1 MSTWWRRPDTSGYWG
16 GSYTPPSQCGPSP
29 SSQTTRATRHYT
41 WPATTESEVS
51 GNDLTLIDLGD
62 PIIDGDVMKE
72 DREVERQT
80 KLEEAVLETDIPTLS
95 LEADGEIEMQEADLK
110 TDGTSQSQEVEGESE
125 LDEAIVI
132 PSQSQEEAKG
142 ESELNQVDLKTS
154 TSTLTLEVEG
164 ESELNQVDLKT
175 STLTLTL
182 EVEGESDLNQVDLKT
197 STSTLTLEVEGESVM
212 QESDDV
218 ETAGP
223 SQSQETERVA
233 KAAVVTFTTMTRKA
247 AASQTSLSRGKRSY
261 PDLHTFVQ
269 DMKDGHWNLLS
280 ENMRSGMSRDEFS
293 ARCMDITNWVMEST
307 STVVVPALDLT
318 MQIRL
323 SDSSSSSGSGSNVAR
338 EVTSLGRSVRFSFR
352 GGPSRRTSSRT
363 TCSTQTPTPFPYS
376 HSSMTSLLS
385 VDEERYVSSPE
396 GGDREMRHRP
406 HSAPLSSVFGISED
420 SVFNMVQR
428 GQSQSE
434 IVLSSS
440 WSRREKYRPVKIPTD
455 TRFMMG
461 IVELVMNLL
470 NSRLAELM
478 RSFSQGTLGPLSGS
492 ISASQQFA
500 QEMLSMV
507 SAKMY
512 SHAIEH
518 IAHGHKSPL
527 ELERELEAILG
538 PLAGQVIVII
548 IDSIFKAKANGR
560 NEGRATSPLTYFLT
574 AISAE
579 IQSLVVQR
587 SASRPST
594 RLSNN
599 DPLLNVSKSKVL
611 RSVLLK
617 MAELFG
623 QGPSETCL
631 VPLVQSQSNNS
642 VCDWTLNAGTVHPS
656 QFLSHNRMTEV
667 SSDVVDLVLEVFGI
681 TGFLDSRSPSRPQS
695 ACSYNSANGAIDMRA
710 LAGDLVRQ
718 VSVKLR
724 PFVSESQLSTMSMTD
739 LSSSI
744 SDSTLKQLCCSSA
757 VAAATVC
764 QAIKME
770 LENQRPTNLSARD
783 LLSSLVESI
792 EDMDISDILQG
803 PSAILE
809 EAAMIKHPEMS
820 TSTIYRSLLLDSSL
834 ASSNMVTES
843 IIFNSPRPSEENVN
857 IQNVLPVDKV
867 DILHGQ
873 PVEGYI
879 VKDEQCITQVI
890 QDAAVTYT
898 GMLDKTDTCGKLS
911 EVLSI
916 CVSAENIEDASSD
929 LFGGII
935 SDLHEVSEVNK
946 TSMRTKSGR
955 KMFWMEVS
963 SGSQKIYTKTLD
975 KLRKLFTSHLLT
987 EGKNTPVQIEFY
999 DTGLLVTE
1007 TTVEVSPVQKT
1018 DSNTSSMS
1026 SAHQLTLDTCTK
1038 GVIKQVISVLRVET
1052 SKEVKCESMSNA
1064 SFDFNQKLD
1073 SIISKLESLTISSES
1088 SKIATLTRSRS
1099 VASRTSNISIQSFHS
1114 AEFRATAKQIVRE
1127 AILRA
1132 ASEANCSLPQSMPSS
1147 TFSHHVVSTTE
1158 DIVNMIMQ
1166 DLESL
1171 SQYTV
1176 EDADSFPL
1184 GEKKLQSQ
1192 LNPRVVFDTLL
1203 DAAQTMYHRVKD
1215 RLNVFLSFPPVS
1227 VTTAKDVLDSTPV
1240 ETLRCSKSPD
1250 TALVKD
1256 RSRPPSVRSEKPFS
1270 KVSLTKR
1277 SKALVSSSGSS
1288 TDHHV
1293 IDTCSE
1299 DVTLSM
1305 SVVSDTSLK
1314 RASPLHG
1321 SGLSASCEPL
1331 VALQDG
1337 TVAVS
1342 QEGFSK
1348 TAKKTLSLILNVI
1361 KCRLANSESSSVG
1374 QNASEEC
1381 LIATNML
1388 DSLLESLDL
1397 LPDMSAANEITRTE
1411 CHTSNAM
1418 DKTGSQSALVSQQE
1432 INISDTSIIVK
1443 TIMDTLKTDDPEMT
1457 TAEENLDRLLS
1468 IEALQD
1474 ASGNLIAKV
1483 HGLIQEITISRQLQ
1497 STTGHRSLSQ
1507 PALPKPALRKL
1518 SKDDASELIYSFA
1531 QTSVSRLL
1539 GQCLGRPMPPT
1550 ADRVLDQVIKLMTD
1564 MVMDSLTDLSKSAM
1578 EDVIVPRSVTPACS
1592 SYLDTSHA
1600 ASDITHGVVADLN
1613 ATEEFPARGLSPADV
1628 KADGMAHLPSARGEE
1643 TKENRKW
1650 HFLPKIIKIPK
1661 IRIKL
1666 FKTKGE
1672 PKSHPEQD
1680 SLPTKR
1686 LRETRISQ
1694 DAECEVLSTSPP
1706 KEALT
1711 TTLAPAPQESQSR
1724 KRPLIVRV
1732 LRAIS
1737 RAVSKPFRKA
1747 FGKKN

>member
-1 MSTWWRRPDTSGYWG
+1 MDLQLVSEDLEKAVSTAVGQDKHGTDILNESDVRAPISPLHLAAVTGHEECSTVPASWFGKVRGGAMSTWWRRPDTSGYWG

-879 VKDEQCITQVI
+879 VKAEQCITQVI

-1203 DAAQTMYHRVKD
+1203 DAAQTMYQ
-1215 RLNVFLSFPPVS
+1215 
-1227 VTTAKDVLDSTPV
+1227 
-1240 ETLRCSKSPD
+1240 
-1250 TALVKD
+1250 D
-1256 RSRPPSVRSEKPFS
+1256 RSRPPSVRN
-1270 KVSLTKR
+1270 
-1277 SKALVSSSGSS
+1277 
-1288 TDHHV
+1288 
-1293 IDTCSE
+1293 
-1299 DVTLSM
+1299 
-1305 SVVSDTSLK
+1305 
-1314 RASPLHG
+1314 
-1321 SGLSASCEPL
+1321 
-1331 VALQDG
+1331 G

>member
-1 MSTWWRRPDTSGYWG
+1 MENKEFK
-16 GSYTPPSQCGPSP
+16 
-29 SSQTTRATRHYT
+29 
-41 WPATTESEVS
+41 ESEVS
-51 GNDLTLIDLGD
+51 GNDLTLIDLDD
-62 PIIDGDVMKE
+62 PINDGDVMKE
-72 DREVERQT
+72 DRSDKDHREVERQT
-80 KLEEAVLETDIPTLS
+80 TLEEAVLETDIQTLS
-95 LEADGEIEMQEADLK
+95 LEAEGKIEMQEADLK
-110 TDGTSQSQEVEGESE
+110 TDGTSQSQKVEGEIELDDAVAIPPQSQEVEGESE
-125 LDEAIVI
+125 LDDAVAIPPQSQEVEGEIELDDAVAI
-132 PSQSQEEAKG
+132 PPQSQEVEGESELDDAVAIPPQSQEVEGESELDDAVAIPPQSQKVEGEIELDDAVAIPPQSQEVEGESELDDAVAIPPQSQEEAKG
-142 ESELNQVDLKTS
+142 ESELNQVDLKTA

-164 ESELNQVDLKT
+164 ESA
-175 STLTLTL
+175 
-182 EVEGESDLNQVDLKT
+182 
-197 STSTLTLEVEGESVM
+197 M
-212 QESDDV
+212 QESDDLQ
-218 ETAGP
+218 TAGT

-233 KAAVVTFTTMTRKA
+233 KAAVVTFTSVTRKA
-247 AASQTSLSRGKRSY
+247 AASQTSLTLSRGKRSY

-280 ENMRSGMSRDEFS
+280 ENMRAGMSRHEFS
-293 ARCMDITNWVMEST
+293 ARCMDITNWVMESA
-307 STVVVPALDLT
+307 STVVIPALDLT
-318 MQIRL
+318 MQIEL
-323 SDSSSSSGSGSNVAR
+323 SDSSSSSGSGSNEAR
-338 EVTSLGRSVRFSFR
+338 EVTSLGRSVRFSFS

-363 TCSTQTPTPFPYS
+363 ACSTRTPTPFPSS
-376 HSSMTSLLS
+376 HRSMTSLLS
-385 VDEERYVSSPE
+385 EDEERYVSSPE

-406 HSAPLSSVFGISED
+406 HSAPLRSVFGISED
-420 SVFNMVQR
+420 SVFNMVQS
-428 GQSQSE
+428 GQSQSD

-478 RSFSQGTLGPLSGS
+478 PSLSQGTLGPLSGS
-492 ISASQQFA
+492 YSASQQFA

-548 IDSIFKAKANGR
+548 IDSIFKAKANGG
-560 NEGRATSPLTYFLT
+560 NKGRATSPLTYFLT

-579 IQSLVVQR
+579 VQSLVVQR

-599 DPLLNVSKSKVL
+599 DPLLNISKSKVL

-631 VPLVQSQSNNS
+631 VPLVQSQSDNS
-642 VCDWTLNAGTVHPS
+642 ICDWTLNAGTIHPS
-656 QFLSHNRMTEV
+656 QFLSNNRMTEV

-695 ACSYNSANGAIDMRA
+695 ACSYNSASGAIDMRA

-718 VSVKLR
+718 VSVKFR

-764 QAIKME
+764 QAIKTE
-770 LENQRPTNLSARD
+770 LESQRPTNLSARD
-783 LLSSLVESI
+783 LLSSLVETI
-792 EDMDISDILQG
+792 EDMDISDVLQG

-809 EAAMIKHPEMS
+809 EDAMIKHPEMS
-820 TSTIYRSLLLDSSL
+820 TSIIYRSLLLDSSL

-843 IIFNSPRPSEENVN
+843 IIFNSPRPSEENVS
-857 IQNVLPVDKV
+857 IQKVLPADKV

-873 PVEGYI
+873 PVEEYI
-879 VKDEQCITQVI
+879 IKAEQCITQVI

-898 GMLDKTDTCGKLS
+898 GVLDKTDTCGKLS
-911 EVLSI
+911 EVLSV
-916 CVSAENIEDASSD
+916 CVSAENIEEASSD

-935 SDLHEVSEVNK
+935 SDLHEVFEVNK
-946 TSMRTKSGR
+946 ASMRTKSGR
-955 KMFWMEVS
+955 KMFWVEVS

-987 EGKNTPVQIEFY
+987 EGKNTPVQIELY

-1018 DSNTSSMS
+1018 DSNSSSMS
-1026 SAHQLTLDTCTK
+1026 SASAHQFTLDTCTK
-1038 GVIKQVISVLRVET
+1038 GVIKQVISVLRLET
-1052 SKEVKCESMSNA
+1052 SKEDRFASVGENTSNA

-1073 SIISKLESLTISSES
+1073 TIISKLEDLTISSDVASAE
-1088 SKIATLTRSRS
+1088 IATLTRSRS
-1099 VASRTSNISIQSFHS
+1099 AASRTSNISIQSFHS
-1114 AEFRATAKQIVRE
+1114 AEFRAKAKQIVRE

-1132 ASEANCSLPQSMPSS
+1132 ASEASCSLPQSMPSI

-1158 DIVNMIMQ
+1158 DILNMVMQ
-1166 DLESL
+1166 DLESV

-1192 LNPRVVFDTLL
+1192 LNPRVVFDNSFF
-1203 DAAQTMYHRVKD
+1203 AAQIMYHRVKD

-1227 VTTAKDVLDSTPV
+1227 VTTAKDVLDFTPV

-1256 RSRPPSVRSEKPFS
+1256 RSRPPSVRNEKPFS

-1277 SKALVSSSGSS
+1277 IKALVSSSGSS

-1299 DVTLSM
+1299 DVSLPTRSM

-1321 SGLSASCEPL
+1321 SGLSESCEPL

-1397 LPDMSAANEITRTE
+1397 LPDMSAADEITRTE

-1432 INISDTSIIVK
+1432 MNISDTGIIVK

-1457 TAEENLDRLLS
+1457 SAEENLDRLLS

-1497 STTGHRSLSQ
+1497 SMTGHRSLSQ

-1518 SKDDASELIYSFA
+1518 SKDDASELVYSFA
-1531 QTSVSRLL
+1531 HTSVSRLL

-1578 EDVIVPRSVTPACS
+1578 E
-1592 SYLDTSHA
+1592 
-1600 ASDITHGVVADLN
+1600 G
-1613 ATEEFPARGLSPADV
+1613 
-1628 KADGMAHLPSARGEE
+1628 
-1643 TKENRKW
+1643 
-1650 HFLPKIIKIPK
+1650 
-1661 IRIKL
+1661 
-1666 FKTKGE
+1666 
-1672 PKSHPEQD
+1672 
-1680 SLPTKR
+1680 
-1686 LRETRISQ
+1686 
-1694 DAECEVLSTSPP
+1694 
-1706 KEALT
+1706 
-1711 TTLAPAPQESQSR
+1711 
-1724 KRPLIVRV
+1724 
-1732 LRAIS
+1732 
-1737 RAVSKPFRKA
+1737 
-1747 FGKKN
+1747 GK

>member
-1 MSTWWRRPDTSGYWG
+1 
-16 GSYTPPSQCGPSP
+16 
-29 SSQTTRATRHYT
+29 
-41 WPATTESEVS
+41 
-51 GNDLTLIDLGD
+51 
-62 PIIDGDVMKE
+62 
-72 DREVERQT
+72 
-80 KLEEAVLETDIPTLS
+80 
-95 LEADGEIEMQEADLK
+95 
-110 TDGTSQSQEVEGESE
+110 
-125 LDEAIVI
+125 
-132 PSQSQEEAKG
+132 
-142 ESELNQVDLKTS
+142 
-154 TSTLTLEVEG
+154 
-164 ESELNQVDLKT
+164 
-175 STLTLTL
+175 
-182 EVEGESDLNQVDLKT
+182 
-197 STSTLTLEVEGESVM
+197 
-212 QESDDV
+212 
-218 ETAGP
+218 
-223 SQSQETERVA
+223 
-233 KAAVVTFTTMTRKA
+233 
-247 AASQTSLSRGKRSY
+247 
-261 PDLHTFVQ
+261 
-269 DMKDGHWNLLS
+269 
-280 ENMRSGMSRDEFS
+280 MSRHEFS

-307 STVVVPALDLT
+307 STVVIPALDLT
-318 MQIRL
+318 MQIEL
-323 SDSSSSSGSGSNVAR
+323 SDSSSSSGSGSTEAR
-338 EVTSLGRSVRFSFR
+338 EVTSLGRSVRFSFS

-363 TCSTQTPTPFPYS
+363 TCSTRTPTPFPSS
-376 HSSMTSLLS
+376 HRSMTSLLS
-385 VDEERYVSSPE
+385 EDEERYVSSPE

-406 HSAPLSSVFGISED
+406 HSAPLRSVFGISED
-420 SVFNMVQR
+420 SVFNMVQS
-428 GQSQSE
+428 GQSQSD

-478 RSFSQGTLGPLSGS
+478 RSLSQGTLGPLSGS
-492 ISASQQFA
+492 YSASQQFA

-527 ELERELEAILG
+527 ELERDLEAILG

-548 IDSIFKAKANGR
+548 IDSIFKAKANGG
-560 NEGRATSPLTYFLT
+560 NKGRATSPLTYFLT

-579 IQSLVVQR
+579 VQSLVVQR

-599 DPLLNVSKSKVL
+599 DPLLNISKSKVL

-631 VPLVQSQSNNS
+631 VPLVQSQSDNS
-642 VCDWTLNAGTVHPS
+642 ICDWTLNAGTIHPS
-656 QFLSHNRMTEV
+656 QFLSNNRMTEV

-695 ACSYNSANGAIDMRA
+695 ACSYNSASGAIDMRA

-764 QAIKME
+764 QAIKTE
-770 LENQRPTNLSARD
+770 LESQRPTNLSARD
-783 LLSSLVESI
+783 LLSSLVETI
-792 EDMDISDILQG
+792 EDMDISDVLQG

-820 TSTIYRSLLLDSSL
+820 TSIIYRSLLLDSSL

-843 IIFNSPRPSEENVN
+843 IIFNSPRPSEENVS
-857 IQNVLPVDKV
+857 IQKVLPCDKV

-873 PVEGYI
+873 PVEEYI
-879 VKDEQCITQVI
+879 IKAEQCITQVI

-898 GMLDKTDTCGKLS
+898 GVLDKTDTCGKLS
-911 EVLSI
+911 EVLSV
-916 CVSAENIEDASSD
+916 CVSAENIEEASSD

-935 SDLHEVSEVNK
+935 SDLHEVFEVNK
-946 TSMRTKSGR
+946 ASMRTKSGR
-955 KMFWMEVS
+955 KMFWVEVS

-987 EGKNTPVQIEFY
+987 EGKNTPVQIELY

-1026 SAHQLTLDTCTK
+1026 SASAHQFTLDTCTK
-1038 GVIKQVISVLRVET
+1038 GVIKQVISVLRLET
-1052 SKEVKCESMSNA
+1052 SKEDRFASVGENTSNA

-1073 SIISKLESLTISSES
+1073 TIISKLEDLSISSDVASAE
-1088 SKIATLTRSRS
+1088 IATLTRSRS
-1099 VASRTSNISIQSFHS
+1099 AASRTSNISIQSFHS
-1114 AEFRATAKQIVRE
+1114 AEFRAKAKQIVRE

-1132 ASEANCSLPQSMPSS
+1132 ASEANCSLPQSMPSI

-1158 DIVNMIMQ
+1158 DILNMVMQ
-1166 DLESL
+1166 DLESV

-1176 EDADSFPL
+1176 EDADFFPL

-1192 LNPRVVFDTLL
+1192 LNPRVVFDNSFF
-1203 DAAQTMYHRVKD
+1203 AAQIMYHRVKD

-1256 RSRPPSVRSEKPFS
+1256 RSRPPSVRNEKPFS

-1277 SKALVSSSGSS
+1277 FKALVSSSGSS

-1299 DVTLSM
+1299 DVSLPTRSM

-1321 SGLSASCEPL
+1321 SGLSESCEPL

-1397 LPDMSAANEITRTE
+1397 LPDMSAADEITRTE

-1432 INISDTSIIVK
+1432 MNISDTGIIVK
-1443 TIMDTLKTDDPEMT
+1443 TIMDTLKADDPELT
-1457 TAEENLDRLLS
+1457 SAEENLDRLLS

-1497 STTGHRSLSQ
+1497 SMTGHRSLSQ

-1518 SKDDASELIYSFA
+1518 SKDDASELVYSFA
-1531 QTSVSRLL
+1531 HTSVSRLL

-1550 ADRVLDQVIKLMTD
+1550 ADRVLDQVIKLMTN

-1578 EDVIVPRSVTPACS
+1578 EG
-1592 SYLDTSHA
+1592 DTSN
-1600 ASDITHGVVADLN
+1600 V
-1613 ATEEFPARGLSPADV
+1613 
-1628 KADGMAHLPSARGEE
+1628 
-1643 TKENRKW
+1643 
-1650 HFLPKIIKIPK
+1650 
-1661 IRIKL
+1661 
-1666 FKTKGE
+1666 
-1672 PKSHPEQD
+1672 
-1680 SLPTKR
+1680 
-1686 LRETRISQ
+1686 
-1694 DAECEVLSTSPP
+1694 
-1706 KEALT
+1706 
-1711 TTLAPAPQESQSR
+1711 
-1724 KRPLIVRV
+1724 
-1732 LRAIS
+1732 
-1737 RAVSKPFRKA
+1737 
-1747 FGKKN
+1747 

>member
-1 MSTWWRRPDTSGYWG
+1 
-16 GSYTPPSQCGPSP
+16 
-29 SSQTTRATRHYT
+29 
-41 WPATTESEVS
+41 
-51 GNDLTLIDLGD
+51 
-62 PIIDGDVMKE
+62 
-72 DREVERQT
+72 
-80 KLEEAVLETDIPTLS
+80 
-95 LEADGEIEMQEADLK
+95 MQEADLK

-175 STLTLTL
+175 STSTLTL
-182 EVEGESDLNQVDLKT
+182 EVEGESELNQVDLKTSTSTLTLEVEGESELNQVDLKT

-223 SQSQETERVA
+223 SQCQETERVA
-233 KAAVVTFTTMTRKA
+233 KAKVVTFTTMTRKA
-247 AASQTSLSRGKRSY
+247 AASQTSLTLSRGKRSY

-280 ENMRSGMSRDEFS
+280 ENMRAGMSRDEFS

-323 SDSSSSSGSGSNVAR
+323 SDSSSSSGSGSNEAR

-363 TCSTQTPTPFPYS
+363 TCSTQTPTPFPSS
-376 HSSMTSLLS
+376 HRSMTSLLS
-385 VDEERYVSSPE
+385 DDEERYVSSPE

-428 GQSQSE
+428 GQSQSG

-478 RSFSQGTLGPLSGS
+478 QSFSQGTLGPLSGS

-518 IAHGHKSPL
+518 IAHGYKSPL

-548 IDSIFKAKANGR
+548 IDSIFKAKANGG
-560 NEGRATSPLTYFLT
+560 NKGRATSPLTYFLT
-574 AISAE
+574 AVSAE

-599 DPLLNVSKSKVL
+599 DPLLNISKSKVL

-631 VPLVQSQSNNS
+631 VPVVQSQSDNS

-656 QFLSHNRMTEV
+656 QFLSHNRMSEV

-695 ACSYNSANGAIDMRA
+695 ACSYNSASGAIDMRA

-739 LSSSI
+739 LSYI

-770 LENQRPTNLSARD
+770 LENQRPTDLSARD

-809 EAAMIKHPEMS
+809 EAAMIKHPEIS

-843 IIFNSPRPSEENVN
+843 IIFNSPRPSEENVS

-879 VKDEQCITQVI
+879 VKAEQCITQVI

-898 GMLDKTDTCGKLS
+898 SVLDKTDTGKLS
-911 EVLSI
+911 EVLSV

-987 EGKNTPVQIEFY
+987 EGKNTPVQIELY

-1073 SIISKLESLTISSES
+1073 SIISKLESLTISSDGTS
-1088 SKIATLTRSRS
+1088 AKIARLTRSRS
-1099 VASRTSNISIQSFHS
+1099 AASRSSNISIQSFHS
-1114 AEFRATAKQIVRE
+1114 AEFQATAKLIVRE

-1132 ASEANCSLPQSMPSS
+1132 ASEANCSLPQSMTSS

-1171 SQYTV
+1171 SRYTV
-1176 EDADSFPL
+1176 EDTDSFPL

-1203 DAAQTMYHRVKD
+1203 DAAHTMYHRVKD

-1299 DVTLSM
+1299 DVTLPTRSM

-1314 RASPLHG
+1314 RTSPLHG

-1348 TAKKTLSLILNVI
+1348 TAKETLSLILNVI

-1374 QNASEEC
+1374 QNAREEL
-1381 LIATNML
+1381 LITTNML

-1418 DKTGSQSALVSQQE
+1418 DKTGSQSALVNQQE
-1432 INISDTSIIVK
+1432 INISDTSLIVK

-1457 TAEENLDRLLS
+1457 SAEENLDRLLS

-1518 SKDDASELIYSFA
+1518 SKHDASELVYSFA

-1539 GQCLGRPMPPT
+1539 GQCLVRPMPPT

-1578 EDVIVPRSVTPACS
+1578 ED
-1592 SYLDTSHA
+1592 
-1600 ASDITHGVVADLN
+1600 
-1613 ATEEFPARGLSPADV
+1613 
-1628 KADGMAHLPSARGEE
+1628 
-1643 TKENRKW
+1643 
-1650 HFLPKIIKIPK
+1650 
-1661 IRIKL
+1661 
-1666 FKTKGE
+1666 
-1672 PKSHPEQD
+1672 
-1680 SLPTKR
+1680 
-1686 LRETRISQ
+1686 
-1694 DAECEVLSTSPP
+1694 
-1706 KEALT
+1706 
-1711 TTLAPAPQESQSR
+1711 
-1724 KRPLIVRV
+1724 
-1732 LRAIS
+1732 
-1737 RAVSKPFRKA
+1737 
-1747 FGKKN
+1747 GK

>member
-1 MSTWWRRPDTSGYWG
+1 MRNCGSSSVILASAG
-16 GSYTPPSQCGPSP
+16 GAFILARKC
-29 SSQTTRATRHYT
+29 AEFCKDMENKEFK
-41 WPATTESEVS
+41 ESEVS
-51 GNDLTLIDLGD
+51 GNDLTLIDLDD
-62 PIIDGDVMKE
+62 PINDGDVMKE
-72 DREVERQT
+72 DRSDKDHREVERQT

-95 LEADGEIEMQEADLK
+95 LEAEGEIEMQEADLK
-110 TDGTSQSQEVEGESE
+110 TDGTSQSQKVEGESELDDAVAIPPHQSQEVEGESE

-132 PSQSQEEAKG
+132 PSQSPEEAKG
-142 ESELNQVDLKTS
+142 ESELNQVDLKTA
-154 TSTLTLEVEG
+154 
-164 ESELNQVDLKT
+164 
-175 STLTLTL
+175 
-182 EVEGESDLNQVDLKT
+182 
-197 STSTLTLEVEGESVM
+197 TSTLTLEVEGESVM
-212 QESDDV
+212 QESDDL

-233 KAAVVTFTTMTRKA
+233 KAAVVTFTTVTHKA
-247 AASQTSLSRGKRSY
+247 AASQTSLTLSRGKRSH

-280 ENMRSGMSRDEFS
+280 ENMRAGISRHEFS

-307 STVVVPALDLT
+307 STVVIPALDLT
-318 MQIRL
+318 MQIEL
-323 SDSSSSSGSGSNVAR
+323 SDSSSSSGSGSNGAR
-338 EVTSLGRSVRFSFR
+338 EVTSLGHSVRFSFS

-363 TCSTQTPTPFPYS
+363 ACSTRTPTPFPSS
-376 HSSMTSLLS
+376 HRSMTSLLS
-385 VDEERYVSSPE
+385 EDEERYVCSPE

-406 HSAPLSSVFGISED
+406 HSAPLRSVFGISED
-420 SVFNMVQR
+420 SVFNMVQS
-428 GQSQSE
+428 GQTQSD

-440 WSRREKYRPVKIPTD
+440 WSRREKYSPVKKPPD

-478 RSFSQGTLGPLSGS
+478 PSLSQGTLGPLSGS

-518 IAHGHKSPL
+518 IARGHKSPL

-548 IDSIFKAKANGR
+548 IDSIFKAKANRG
-560 NEGRATSPLTYFLT
+560 NKGRATSPLTYFLT

-579 IQSLVVQR
+579 VQSLVVQR

-599 DPLLNVSKSKVL
+599 DPLLNISKSKVL

-642 VCDWTLNAGTVHPS
+642 ICDWTLNAGTIHPS
-656 QFLSHNRMTEV
+656 QFLSNNRMTEV

-695 ACSYNSANGAIDMRA
+695 ACSYNSASGAIDMRA

-764 QAIKME
+764 QAIKTE
-770 LENQRPTNLSARD
+770 LESQRPTNLSARD
-783 LLSSLVESI
+783 LLSSLIETI
-792 EDMDISDILQG
+792 EDMDISDVVQG

-809 EAAMIKHPEMS
+809 ETAMIKHPEMS
-820 TSTIYRSLLLDSSL
+820 TSIIYRSLLLDSSL

-843 IIFNSPRPSEENVN
+843 IIFNSPRPSEENVS
-857 IQNVLPVDKV
+857 IQKVLPADKV

-873 PVEGYI
+873 PVEECI
-879 VKDEQCITQVI
+879 VQAEQCITQVI

-898 GMLDKTDTCGKLS
+898 GVLDKTDTCGKLS
-911 EVLSI
+911 EVLSV
-916 CVSAENIEDASSD
+916 CVSAENIEEASSD

-946 TSMRTKSGR
+946 ASMRTKSGR
-955 KMFWMEVS
+955 KMFWVEVS

-987 EGKNTPVQIEFY
+987 EGQNTPVQIELY

-1026 SAHQLTLDTCTK
+1026 SASAHQLTLDTCTK
-1038 GVIKQVISVLRVET
+1038 GVIKQVISVLRLET
-1052 SKEVKCESMSNA
+1052 SKEDRFASVGENTSNA

-1073 SIISKLESLTISSES
+1073 SIISKLEDLTISSDVTSAE
-1088 SKIATLTRSRS
+1088 IATLTRSRS
-1099 VASRTSNISIQSFHS
+1099 AASRTSNITIQSFHS

-1132 ASEANCSLPQSMPSS
+1132 ASEANCSLPQSMPSI

-1158 DIVNMIMQ
+1158 DILNMIVQ
-1166 DLESL
+1166 DLESV

-1192 LNPRVVFDTLL
+1192 LNPRVVFDNSFF
-1203 DAAQTMYHRVKD
+1203 AAQIMYHRVKD

-1240 ETLRCSKSPD
+1240 DTLRCSKSPD

-1256 RSRPPSVRSEKPFS
+1256 TSRPPSVRSEKPFS
-1270 KVSLTKR
+1270 KVCLTKR
-1277 SKALVSSSGSS
+1277 FKALVSSSGSS
-1288 TDHHV
+1288 TYHHV

-1299 DVTLSM
+1299 DVSLPTRSM
-1305 SVVSDTSLK
+1305 LVVSDTSLK

-1321 SGLSASCEPL
+1321 CGLSESCEPL
-1331 VALQDG
+1331 EALQDG
-1337 TVAVS
+1337 TVAFS

-1397 LPDMSAANEITRTE
+1397 LPDMSAADEITRTE

-1432 INISDTSIIVK
+1432 MNISDTSIIVK
-1443 TIMDTLKTDDPEMT
+1443 TIMDTLKTDDLEMT
-1457 TAEENLDRLLS
+1457 SAEENLDRLLS

-1483 HGLIQEITISRQLQ
+1483 HGLIQEITIRRQPQ
-1497 STTGHRSLSQ
+1497 SMTGHRSLSQ

-1518 SKDDASELIYSFA
+1518 SKDDASGLVYSFA
-1531 QTSVSRLL
+1531 HTSVSRLL

-1578 EDVIVPRSVTPACS
+1578 EG
-1592 SYLDTSHA
+1592 DTSNA

-1628 KADGMAHLPSARGEE
+1628 KADGMARLPSARGEE
-1643 TKENRKW
+1643 IKKNRKW
-1650 HFLPKIIKIPK
+1650 RFLPKIGKIPK
-1661 IRIKL
+1661 IRMKL
-1666 FKTKGE
+1666 FKTKEE

-1680 SLPTKR
+1680 ALPTKC

-1694 DAECEVLSTSPP
+1694 NAECEVPEVPSTSPP
-1706 KEALT
+1706 KEDLT
-1711 TTLAPAPQESQSR
+1711 TTLAPAPQESQSHGDAASLQR
-1724 KRPLIVRV
+1724 
-1732 LRAIS
+1732 S
-1737 RAVSKPFRKA
+1737 QH
-1747 FGKKN
+1747 

>member
-1 MSTWWRRPDTSGYWG
+1 
-16 GSYTPPSQCGPSP
+16 
-29 SSQTTRATRHYT
+29 
-41 WPATTESEVS
+41 
-51 GNDLTLIDLGD
+51 
-62 PIIDGDVMKE
+62 MKE

-110 TDGTSQSQEVEGESE
+110 TDGTSQSQEEAKGESE
-125 LDEAIVI
+125 LNQVDLKTSTSTLTLEVEGA
-132 PSQSQEEAKG
+132 
-142 ESELNQVDLKTS
+142 SELNQVDLKTS

-175 STLTLTL
+175 STSTLTL
-182 EVEGESDLNQVDLKT
+182 EVEGESELNQVDLKT

-223 SQSQETERVA
+223 SQSQETQRVA

-247 AASQTSLSRGKRSY
+247 AASQTSLTLSRGKRSY

-280 ENMRSGMSRDEFS
+280 ENMRARMSRDEFS

-363 TCSTQTPTPFPYS
+363 TCSTQTPTPFPSS

-385 VDEERYVSSPE
+385 DDEERYVSSPE

-538 PLAGQVIVII
+538 PLAGKVIVII
-548 IDSIFKAKANGR
+548 IDSIFKAKANGG

-599 DPLLNVSKSKVL
+599 DPLLNISKSKVL

-631 VPLVQSQSNNS
+631 VPLVQSQSDNS
-642 VCDWTLNAGTVHPS
+642 VCDWTLNAGTLHPS

-695 ACSYNSANGAIDMRA
+695 ACSYNSASGAIDMRA

-879 VKDEQCITQVI
+879 VKAEQCITQVI

-898 GMLDKTDTCGKLS
+898 GVLDKTDTCGKLS
-911 EVLSI
+911 EVLSV

-1073 SIISKLESLTISSES
+1073 SIISKLESLTISSDVTS
-1088 SKIATLTRSRS
+1088 AKIATITRSRS

-1166 DLESL
+1166 DLENL

-1256 RSRPPSVRSEKPFS
+1256 RSRPPSLRSEKPFS

-1299 DVTLSM
+1299 DVTLPPRSM

-1314 RASPLHG
+1314 RTSPLHG

-1374 QNASEEC
+1374 QNAREEC

-1418 DKTGSQSALVSQQE
+1418 DKTGSQSALVNQQE
-1432 INISDTSIIVK
+1432 IDISDTSIIVK

-1518 SKDDASELIYSFA
+1518 SKDDASELVYSFA

-1550 ADRVLDQVIKLMTD
+1550 ADRVLDQVINLMTD

-1578 EDVIVPRSVTPACS
+1578 ED
-1592 SYLDTSHA
+1592 
-1600 ASDITHGVVADLN
+1600 
-1613 ATEEFPARGLSPADV
+1613 
-1628 KADGMAHLPSARGEE
+1628 
-1643 TKENRKW
+1643 
-1650 HFLPKIIKIPK
+1650 
-1661 IRIKL
+1661 
-1666 FKTKGE
+1666 
-1672 PKSHPEQD
+1672 
-1680 SLPTKR
+1680 
-1686 LRETRISQ
+1686 
-1694 DAECEVLSTSPP
+1694 
-1706 KEALT
+1706 
-1711 TTLAPAPQESQSR
+1711 
-1724 KRPLIVRV
+1724 
-1732 LRAIS
+1732 
-1737 RAVSKPFRKA
+1737 
-1747 FGKKN
+1747 GK